1 MNNKFFTS
9 LFLLVIGLS
18 LNFGCSSVKKENTA
32 TGITSPVLPKN
43 LLNYTGTPASD
54 FDKDLLMFS
63 DQGAWFAYS
72 IPDNVEQQGFS
83 GPFLMTQDNGIWSS
97 QAMVQLELLQEEVP
111 VKFTSH
117 NSLSSLGFLEF
128 TQAMNELEVTQQLFY
143 SNSNTAAIKIEITNT
158 SGSPQKFVPVLNGQ
172 LSPES
177 LSFEQK
183 ENYIRVNT
191 TVNNSFGIL
200 KFPENISG
208 NSEVLENNF
217 RLLYPPVDLASGSS
231 FELVYTQS
239 FFFPAEESEVSL
251 QQKLKA
257 AGELQQSYSEEFEA
271 RNLEKQH
278 ILNSLSLKLEENW
291 QGEEYHELLAKLILT
306 LQNNW
311 RSPAGNLKHAGLFPS
326 YHYKW
331 FHGFW
336 AWDSWKHAAALA
348 AYDPQLAKDQVK
360 AMYDHLDENGFMPD
374 VIYRDNLIEENNYR
388 DTKPPLSAWAV
399 WKIYE
404 ADADKEFLK
413 ELFPKLEKQ
422 HQWWYTDR
430 DHDKDGLAEYGS
442 TDGTLI
448 AAKWESGMDNGVRFD
463 RSKLLK
469 NGEKAYSLDQESVDL
484 NAYLYAEKLYLAK
497 IAAVLELDNKIGEY
511 ENLAAALK
519 AKIQNQFFDTKTG
532 WFYDTSLD
540 GNEFIKVRGSEGWIP
555 LFTEV
560 ASQEQAA
567 HIIETMMDPQH
578 FNLKVPLQTLDATHP
593 AFEPD
598 GGYWRGPNWLDQAY
612 FGLIGLR
619 NYGYEAEANELA
631 YKLLHQAEGVL
642 KSGKSIRENY
652 NPVTGEGLEAQN
664 FSWSAAHLLMLL
676 INE

>member
-1 MNNKFFTS
+1 MNKQYFTP
-9 LFLLVIGLS
+9 FVLLIIGS
-18 LNFGCSSVKKENTA
+18 VFTFGCSSVQKENTA
-32 TGITSPVLPKN
+32 TGVTSVVLPKN
-43 LLNYTGTPASD
+43 LLDYTGTPASD

-72 IPDNVEQQGFS
+72 IPENADQQGFS

-97 QAMVQLELLQEEVP
+97 PAMVELELHQEEEP

-117 NSLSSLGFLEF
+117 NSLSSLGYLEF
-128 TQAMNELEVTQQLFY
+128 TQSSNELEVTQQLFY
-143 SNSNTAAIKIEITNT
+143 TNSNTAAIKIKITNT
-158 SGSPQKFVPVLNGQ
+158 SGGPRIFVPVLKGQ

-183 ENYIRVNT
+183 ENNIRVNT
-191 TVNNSFGIL
+191 SVNDSYGIL
-200 KFPENISG
+200 KFPENESVK
-208 NSEVLENNF
+208 SEVAEKRFL
-217 RLLYPPVDLASGSS
+217 LLYPSIELASGST
-231 FELVYTQS
+231 FELVYSQS

-251 QQKLKA
+251 QQKLNA
-257 AGELQQSYSEEFEA
+257 AGDLQQSYSEEFEV
-271 RNLEKQH
+271 RHLEKQQ
-278 ILNSLSLKLEENW
+278 ILNNLISKMEETW
-291 QGEEYHELLAKLILT
+291 QGEEYRDLLAKLVLT

-311 RSPAGNLKHAGLFPS
+311 RSPAGNLKYAGLFPS

-348 AYDPQLAKDQVK
+348 AYDPELAKDQVK

-374 VIYRDNLIEENNYR
+374 VVYRDNLIEENNYR

-430 DHDKDGLAEYGS
+430 DHDRDGLAEYGS

-463 RSKLLK
+463 ESKLLK

-484 NAYLYAEKLYLAK
+484 NAYLYAEKNYLAK
-497 IAAVLELDNKIGEY
+497 IAAVLELDSKIREY
-511 ENLAAALK
+511 ENSAAALK
-519 AKIQNQFFDTKTG
+519 TKIQNQFFDTKTG
-532 WFYDTSLD
+532 WFYDTSLNGKD
-540 GNEFIKVRGSEGWIP
+540 FIKVRGSEGWIP

-560 ASQEQAA
+560 ATPAQAA
-567 HIIETMMDPQH
+567 RMKETMMDPQH

-612 FGLIGLR
+612 FGFMGLR
-619 NYGYEAEANELA
+619 NYGYDTEANELA
-631 YKLLHQAEGVL
+631 HKLLHQAEGVMNT
-642 KSGKSIRENY
+642 GKSIRENY
-652 NPVTGEGLEAQN
+652 NPVTGEGLEAEN

>member
-1 MNNKFFTS
+1 M
-9 LFLLVIGLS
+9 
-18 LNFGCSSVKKENTA
+18 KKENTA
-32 TGITSPVLPKN
+32 TGVTYPILPKN
-43 LLNYTGTPASD
+43 LLDYTGTPASD

-63 DQGAWFAYS
+63 DQGAWFGYS
-72 IPDNVEQQGFS
+72 IPENAEQQGFS

-97 QAMVQLELLQEEVP
+97 PAMVQLELLQEEVP

-128 TQAMNELEVTQQLFY
+128 NQATNELEVTQQLFY
-143 SNSNTAAIKIEITNT
+143 SDSNTAAIKIEITNT
-158 SGSPQKFVPVLNGQ
+158 SGSPQKFVPVLKGQ

-183 ENYIRVNT
+183 ENNIRMNTSVND
-191 TVNNSFGIL
+191 SFGIL
-200 KFPENISG
+200 NFPENKSA
-208 NSEVLENNF
+208 NSEVAENSF

-231 FELVYTQS
+231 FEFVYTQS

-257 AGELQQSYSEEFEA
+257 AGELQRSYSEEFEG
-271 RNLEKQH
+271 RNLEKQQ

-291 QGEEYHELLAKLILT
+291 RGEEYRDLLAKLILT

-374 VIYRDNLIEENNYR
+374 VVYRDNLIEENNYR

-404 ADADKEFLK
+404 TDADKEFLI

-519 AKIQNQFFDTKTG
+519 TKIQNQFFDTKTG

-540 GNEFIKVRGSEGWIP
+540 GNEFIKVRGSEGWIA

-567 HIIETMMDPQH
+567 HMKETMMDPQH

-612 FGLIGLR
+612 FGLMGLR
-619 NYGYEAEANELA
+619 NYGYETEANELA

-676 INE
+676 TNE

>member
-1 MNNKFFTS
+1 M
-9 LFLLVIGLS
+9 GLG
-18 LNFGCSSVKKENTA
+18 LNFGCSSVVKKENIA
-32 TGITSPVLPKN
+32 TGVSSSILPKN
-43 LLNYTGTPASD
+43 LLDYTGTPASD

-72 IPDNVEQQGFS
+72 IPDNDGQQGFS
-83 GPFLMTQDNGIWSS
+83 GPFLMTQDNGIWSNP
-97 QAMVQLELLQEEVP
+97 AMVRLELLHKEMP

-117 NSLSSLGFLEF
+117 TSLSGLGFLEF
-128 TQAMNELEVTQQLFY
+128 TQATNELEVTQKLFY
-143 SNSNTAAIKIEITNT
+143 SNSNTAAIKIKITNS
-158 SGSPQKFVPVLNGQ
+158 SGGPQEFVPVLKGK

-191 TVNNSFGIL
+191 NVNDSFGIL
-200 KFPENISG
+200 KFPETKSG
-208 NSEVLENNF
+208 KVEVAEKSF
-217 RLLYPPVDLASGSS
+217 RLLYPSVDLASGRS
-231 FELVYTQS
+231 FEFVYTQS

-251 QQKLKA
+251 RQKLNA
-257 AGELQQSYSEEFEA
+257 AGNLQQSYSEEFEA
-271 RNLEKQH
+271 RNFEKQQ
-278 ILNSLSLKLEENW
+278 ILNSLILQMEENW
-291 QGEEYHELLAKLILT
+291 QGEEYRDLLAKLVLT

-311 RSPAGNLKHAGLFPS
+311 RSPAGNLKRAGLFPS

-348 AYDPQLAKDQVK
+348 AYDPELAKDQIK
-360 AMYDHLDENGFMPD
+360 AMYDHLDDNGFMPD
-374 VIYRDNLIEENNYR
+374 VVYRDNLIEENNYR

-399 WKIYE
+399 WKIHE

-430 DHDKDGLAEYGS
+430 DHDRDGLAEYGS

-463 RSKLLK
+463 GSKLLK
-469 NGEKAYSLDQESVDL
+469 NGEEAYSLDQESVDL
-484 NAYLYAEKLYLAK
+484 NAYLYAEKKYLEK
-497 IAAVLELDNKIGEY
+497 IAGVLGLDNKAGEY
-511 ENLAAALK
+511 ENSAAALK
-519 AKIQNQFFDTKTG
+519 TKIQDQFFDVQTG

-540 GNEFIKVRGSEGWIP
+540 GNDFIMVRGSEGWIP

-560 ASQEQAA
+560 ATPAQAA
-567 HIIETMMDPQH
+567 RMKETMIDPQH

-612 FGLIGLR
+612 FGLRGLR
-619 NYGYEAEANELA
+619 NYGYDTEANELA
-631 YKLLHQAEGVL
+631 HKLLHQAEGVMNP
-642 KSGKSIRENY
+642 GKSIRENY

>member
-1 MNNKFFTS
+1 
-9 LFLLVIGLS
+9 
-18 LNFGCSSVKKENTA
+18 
-32 TGITSPVLPKN
+32 
-43 LLNYTGTPASD
+43 
-54 FDKDLLMFS
+54 MFS

-72 IPDNVEQQGFS
+72 IPDNEEQQGFS

-97 QAMVQLELLQEEVP
+97 PAMVQLELLQEEKP
-111 VKFTSH
+111 VRFTSH

-128 TQAMNELEVTQQLFY
+128 TQATNELEVTRQLFY
-143 SNSNTAAIKIEITNT
+143 SNSNTAAIKVKITNI
-158 SGSPQKFVPVLNGQ
+158 SNGPQKFVPVLKGE

-183 ENYIRVNT
+183 ENKIRINTSVND
-191 TVNNSFGIL
+191 SFGIL
-200 KFPENISG
+200 NFPENKSAT
-208 NSEVLENNF
+208 SEVAENSF
-217 RLLYPPVDLASGSS
+217 RLLYAPVDLASGSS
-231 FELVYTQS
+231 FEFVYTQS

-251 QQKLKA
+251 QQKLRA
-257 AGELQQSYSEEFEA
+257 AGDLQQFYAKEFEA
-271 RNLEKQH
+271 RHLEKQQ
-278 ILNSLSLKLEENW
+278 ILNSLISKMEETW
-291 QGEEYHELLAKLILT
+291 QGEEYRDLLAKLVLT

-348 AYDPQLAKDQVK
+348 AYDPELAKDQVK

-374 VIYRDNLIEENNYR
+374 VVYRDNLIEENNYR
-388 DTKPPLSAWAV
+388 DTKPPLSVWAV

-404 ADADKEFLK
+404 ADTDKEFLK

-430 DHDKDGLAEYGS
+430 DHDRDGLAEYGS

-463 RSKLLK
+463 QSKLLK

-484 NAYLYAEKLYLAK
+484 NAYLYAEKKYLAK
-497 IAAVLELDNKIGEY
+497 IAAVLELDSKIREY
-511 ENLAAALK
+511 ENSAAALK
-519 AKIQNQFFDTKTG
+519 IKIQDQFFDAQTG

-540 GNEFIKVRGSEGWIP
+540 GKDFIKVRGSEGWIP

-560 ASQEQAA
+560 ATPAQAA
-567 HIIETMMDPQH
+567 RMKETMMDPQH

-612 FGLIGLR
+612 FGLMGLR
-619 NYGYEAEANELA
+619 NYGYDTEANELA
-631 YKLLHQAEGVL
+631 HKLLHQAEGVMN
-642 KSGKSIRENY
+642 SGKSIRENY
-652 NPVTGEGLEAQN
+652 NPVTGEGLEAEN

-676 INE
+676 LNE